1 VTSPNASD
9 RAGDR
14 RGPLVYVGSYTPDM
28 EGRGTGITVCRQDS
42 TTGLLGAPSAAI
54 PAISP
59 SYLARH
65 PSGRFLY
72 AVSERG
78 GEGAVGAYSVQDE
91 RLVPLGEVSTLGA
104 GPCHLAADPTG
115 RFVVVANYGAGSVT
129 VHPIADDGTL
139 GEAATQVRLTGS
151 GPVKERQ
158 SSSHAH
164 QVTFAGGG
172 EWLVVCDLGADTVY
186 HLRFDAEAGTIA
198 EGPKLTL
205 PPGTGPRH
213 IAYGPDDIA
222 WLAGELNASVTPLRT
237 DPRTGALTVAG
248 KPFVLSG
255 GEGAPSGIV
264 ASADGRFVYVANRG
278 PDTVSVLAVDGAEL
292 TLVEEVPSGAA
303 WPRDVAVVNGILYVA
318 NQHGDAVTG
327 FRCDLDTG
335 ALVALGA
342 VLPTGSPTSVLAA
355 L

>member
-1 VTSPNASD
+1 M
-9 RAGDR
+9 
-14 RGPLVYVGSYTPDM
+14 YVGAYTPDM
-28 EGRGTGITVCRQDS
+28 EGRGTGITVCRQDPA
-42 TTGLLGAPSAAI
+42 TGLLGAPSAAI

-59 SYLARH
+59 SYLAPH
-65 PSGRFLY
+65 PSGRFVY

-115 RFVVVANYGAGSVT
+115 RFVVVANYGGSVT

-139 GEAATQVRLTGS
+139 GEAATHVRLTGS

-158 SSSHAH
+158 ASSHAH
-164 QVTFAGGG
+164 QVTFADGG
-172 EWLVVCDLGADTVY
+172 EWLVVCDLGSDTVY

-213 IAYGPDDIA
+213 IAYGPAGFA
-222 WLAGELNASVTPLRT
+222 WLVGELNATVTPLRA
-237 DPRTGALTVAG
+237 DPITGALTIAG

-255 GEGAPSGIV
+255 GQGVPSAIV

-278 PDTVSVLAVDGAEL
+278 PDTVSVLSVGGGGIA
-292 TLVEEVPSGAA
+292 LVEETPTGGA
-303 WPRDVAVVNGILYVA
+303 WPRDVAIVNGVLYAA
-318 NQHGDAVTG
+318 NQHGDTITA
-327 FRCDLDTG
+327 FRCDPDTG
-335 ALVALGA
+335 ALTPLGVAMT
-342 VLPTGSPTSVLAA
+342 TGTPANILATR
-355 L
+355 

>member
-1 VTSPNASD
+1 MTSPNAS
-9 RAGDR
+9 DR

-28 EGRGTGITVCRQDS
+28 EGHGTGITVCRQDPDS
-42 TTGLLGAPSAAI
+42 GLLGTPSAAI

-59 SYLARH
+59 SYLTRH

-72 AVSERG
+72 AVSERA

-115 RFVVVANYGAGSVT
+115 RFVVVANYGGGSVT

-139 GEAATQVRLTGS
+139 GEAATHVRLTGS
-151 GPVKERQ
+151 GPVADRQ
-158 SSSHAH
+158 AASHAH
-164 QVTFAGGG
+164 QVTFAAGGG
-172 EWLVVCDLGADTVY
+172 WLVVCDLGSDTVY
-186 HLRFDAEAGTIA
+186 HLNFDAEAGTIA
-198 EGPKLTL
+198 EGPKVTL

-213 IAYGPDDIA
+213 IAYGPKDLA
-222 WLAGELNASVTPLRT
+222 WLAGELNATVTPLRG

-264 ASADGRFVYVANRG
+264 ASADGRFVYAANRG
-278 PDTVSVLAVDGAEL
+278 PDTISVLAVDGAEL
-292 TLVEEVPSGAA
+292 SLVEEIATGGA
-303 WPRDVAVVNGILYVA
+303 WPRDLALVGEVLYVA
-318 NQHGDAVTG
+318 NQRGDTITG
-327 FRCDLDTG
+327 FRCDPGSGRLT
-335 ALVALGA
+335 ALGVALA
-342 VLPTGSPTSVLAA
+342 TGSPTSVLA
-355 L
+355 